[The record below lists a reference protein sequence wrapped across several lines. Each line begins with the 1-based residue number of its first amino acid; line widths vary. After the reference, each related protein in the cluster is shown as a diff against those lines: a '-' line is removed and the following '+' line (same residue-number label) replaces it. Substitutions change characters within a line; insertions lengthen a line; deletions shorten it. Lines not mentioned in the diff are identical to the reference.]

1 MRKVYRGGAE
11 NAEIHKGSLC
21 DLCVSAVK
29 RNMFK
34 VVHAE
39 ADPDAALPIERAILA
54 EAGATLV
61 CAGTTDADAL
71 VAVAHNADVVL
82 SEFMSFDRRTLE
94 GLTHC
99 KAVVGYTIGLDHYNL
114 DAATDLGIAIAHTP
128 GFCTEDVANHAAMLL
143 LASARRLLLL
153 DRKVRA
159 GWWPDPRHLERD
171 LTPMGSLYGQT
182 LGLLSFG
189 SIARS
194 VARKAQAFG
203 LVVQAHD
210 PFVDAQTFA
219 AHSVEPCSFDDL
231 LTSSDY
237 LSIHTPLTPATRHLI
252 GEAQLRRMKPGAFLI
267 NTSRGAV
274 VDEAALVRALREGW
288 IAGAALDVFEH
299 EPPSPDNPLL
309 HIDNV
314 IVTPHAAY
322 CSDGSY
328 ARVRRMAAE
337 AAASALRGEWPV
349 ALANPAVK
357 ANGRARLMQVQVSP
371 LP

>member
-1 MRKVYRGGAE
+1 
-11 NAEIHKGSLC
+11 
-21 DLCVSAVK
+21 
-29 RNMFK
+29 MFK

-39 ADPDAALPIERAILA
+39 ADSDAALPIERAILA

-61 CAGTTDADAL
+61 CAGTLDADAL
-71 VAVAHNADVVL
+71 IAVAHDADVVL

-99 KAVVGYTIGLDHYNL
+99 KAVVGYTIGLDHYDL
-114 DAATDLGIAIAHTP
+114 AAATDLGIAVAHTP
-128 GFCTEDVANHAAMLL
+128 GFCTEDVANHALLLL
-143 LASARRLLLL
+143 LASARRLIAL
-153 DRKVRA
+153 DRKTRA

-171 LTPMGSLYGQT
+171 LTPMGSLYDQT

-189 SIARS
+189 SIASS
-194 VARKAQAFG
+194 VAAKAQAFG
-203 LVVQAHD
+203 LRIQAHD
-210 PFVDAQTFA
+210 PYVSEQTIA
-219 AHSVEPCSFDDL
+219 AHGVQPCSFDTL

-237 LSIHTPLTPATRHLI
+237 LSIHTPLMPATRHLI

-288 IAGAALDVFEH
+288 IAGAALDVLEH
-299 EPPSPDNPLL
+299 EPPAPDNPLL
-309 HIDNV
+309 HMDNV
-314 IVTPHAAY
+314 VLTPHAAY

-328 ARVRRMAAE
+328 ARVRRMAAYE
-337 AAASALRGEWPV
+337 AARVLRGEWPA

-357 ANGRARLMQVQVSP
+357 ARARLLEARGPLSCP
-371 LP
+371 LPLH

>member
-1 MRKVYRGGAE
+1 
-11 NAEIHKGSLC
+11 
-21 DLCVSAVK
+21 
-29 RNMFK
+29 MFK

-39 ADPDAALPIERAILA
+39 ADSNAELPIERAILA

-71 VAVAHNADVVL
+71 IAVAHDADAVL
-82 SEFMSFDRRTLE
+82 SEFMPFDRRTLE
-94 GLTHC
+94 GLARC
-99 KAVVGYTIGLDHYNL
+99 KAVVGYTIGLDHYDL
-114 DAATDLGIAIAHTP
+114 DAATELGIAIAHTP
-128 GFCTEDVANHAAMLL
+128 GFCTEEVANHAMALI
-143 LASARRLLLL
+143 LACARRLLTL

-171 LTPMGSLYGQT
+171 LTPLGSLYGQT
-182 LGLLSFG
+182 LGLLGFG
-189 SIARS
+189 GIARS
-194 VARKAQAFG
+194 VARKARAFDMIVQAFDPYVSEATFTEHG
-203 LVVQAHD
+203 VRPCDLDELVAG
-210 PFVDAQTFA
+210 
-219 AHSVEPCSFDDL
+219 
-231 LTSSDY
+231 SDY
-237 LSIHTPLTPATRHLI
+237 LSIHAPLTPATRHVI

-288 IAGAALDVFEH
+288 IAGAALDVFEQ
-299 EPPSPDNPLL
+299 EPPAPDHPLL
-309 HIDNV
+309 QLDNV

-337 AAASALRGEWPV
+337 EAARALRGEWPV

-357 ANGRARLMQVQVSP
+357 ANARLIPATTAQKG
-371 LP
+371 

>member
-1 MRKVYRGGAE
+1 
-11 NAEIHKGSLC
+11 
-21 DLCVSAVK
+21 
-29 RNMFK
+29 MFK

-54 EAGATLV
+54 EVGAELV

-71 VAVAHNADVVL
+71 IAVAGDADVVL
-82 SEFMSFDRRTLE
+82 SEFISFDRRTLQ

-99 KAVVGYTIGLDHYNL
+99 KAVVGYTIGLDHYDL
-114 DAATDLGIAIAHTP
+114 DAATDLGIAVAHTP
-128 GFCTEDVANHAAMLL
+128 GFCTEDVANHAMLL
-143 LASARRLLLL
+143 LMASARRLLSL

-194 VARKAQAFG
+194 VARKAQVFG
-203 LVVQAHD
+203 LRVQAHD

-219 AHSVEPCSFDDL
+219 AHGVQPCSFDDL
-231 LTSSDY
+231 LTISDY
-237 LSIHTPLTPATRHLI
+237 LSIHTPLTLATRHLI

-299 EPPSPDNPLL
+299 EPPSPGNPLL
-309 HIDNV
+309 HIDPSTDSGV

-337 AAASALRGEWPV
+337 EAVHALRGEWPT

-357 ANGRARLMQVQVSP
+357 ARARLTQGPRPQP
-371 LP
+371 LPLGEGSN